1 MDKLD
6 VRLRTM
12 IAKEVHDVLTA
23 AMETQREQWVTGE
36 QLQKQFAFFTKSWL
50 KSYGH
55 TLPRT
60 QAVVTAADGEHK
72 TGWCYPL
79 YKIQRMVQ
87 SGEIKKLRPAT

>member
-1 MDKLD
+1 MIDAA
-6 VRLRTM
+6 LRRQ
-12 IAKEVHDVLTA
+12 IVNEVNNAITNALQGA
-23 AMETQREQWVTGE
+23 NEKWLNGE
-36 QLQKQFAFFTKSWL
+36 QLSQQFSIFTKSWL

-60 QAVVTAADGEHK
+60 QAVVLAKDGEHR

-87 SGEIKKLRPAT
+87 NGEIKQLKIKN

>member
-1 MDKLD
+1 MLD
-6 VRLRTM
+6 ITTRRLIVT
-12 IAKEVHDVLTA
+12 EVNNAIKNALQGANEKWLSGD
-23 AMETQREQWVTGE
+23 
-36 QLQKQFAFFTKSWL
+36 QLSQQFSIFTKSWL

-60 QAVVTAADGEHK
+60 QAIVHAQDGEHK

-87 SGEIKKLRPAT
+87 EGEIKQLKIKN

>member
-1 MDKLD
+1 MIDAT
-6 VRLRTM
+6 LRRQ
-12 IAKEVHDVLTA
+12 IVNEVNNAITNALQGA
-23 AMETQREQWVTGE
+23 NEKWLNGE
-36 QLQKQFAFFTKSWL
+36 QLSQQFSIFTKSWL

-60 QAVVTAADGEHK
+60 QAVVLAKDGEHR

-87 SGEIKKLRPAT
+87 NGEIKQLRIKN